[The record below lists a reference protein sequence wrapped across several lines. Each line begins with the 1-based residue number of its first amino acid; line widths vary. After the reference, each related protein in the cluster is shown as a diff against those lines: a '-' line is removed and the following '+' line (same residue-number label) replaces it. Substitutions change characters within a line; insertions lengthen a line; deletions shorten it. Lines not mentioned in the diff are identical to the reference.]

1 MIKVSFLCLLEMV
14 FRVHLVLTMWE
25 GDLEGLGGVSE
36 VPHGQAAV
44 RVAAHELLA
53 FVMPAH

>member
-1 MIKVSFLCLLEMV
+1 MMKVFFLFLDMIL
-14 FRVHLVLTMWE
+14 RVYLVLTVWE